1 MIQTLS
7 AEMAEALESRI
18 IGTLRKFIEN
28 SLSVRHRFRKP
39 KIGLLPKKTTITT
52 KKMLLKKKDTLNLYK
67 INNYYYF
74 RKRIN
79 KKLYRLS
86 LKTTNFK
93 KFLQSIRKYF

>member
-1 MIQTLS
+1 MKNPSLS
-7 AEMAEALESRI
+7 ATVSES
-18 IGTLRKFIEN
+18 
-28 SLSVRHRFRKP
+28 P
-39 KIGLLPKKTTITT
+39 KNRTFTT
-52 KKMLLKKKDTLNLYK
+52 KKPLSATKKDTFKEKKDTLNLYK

-93 KFLQSIRKYF
+93 KVLTKHTKVLLVN